1 MGKEQLKLLIGTT
14 SGVLVGAFIGYVV
27 TQRVLKAKYELE
39 IQTEISSLKSFYQE
53 KAKNRL
59 MEQEELDES
68 YSEEEYEDD
77 LREFNRVILKQDYS
91 EDSSPAEEEFDYLK
105 TDPDFSEVRP
115 EQESRKMTVEE
126 ATEIDTEDPLLIEMI
141 ENRRND
147 EPYIITIDEFMED
160 VDYIDDKLTV
170 TYFDGD
176 DTLADTA
183 DKVIPE
189 VEEIIGSDALTKFGL
204 FSKDQNVVYV
214 RNERLR
220 ADFEVILDENKYTEV
235 IAGFKTK
242 KTLKKMRED
251 I

>member
-1 MGKEQLKLLIGTT
+1 MGKEQLKFLIGTA
-14 SGVLVGAFIGYVV
+14 SGVLVGGFIGYVV

-39 IQTEISSLKSFYQE
+39 LQTEISSLKAFYQE

-59 MEQEELDES
+59 MDQEELDEL
-68 YSEEEYEDD
+68 YPEEEYN
-77 LREFNRVILKQDYS
+77 LREFETIVRKEEYS
-91 EDSSPAEEEFDYLK
+91 EDSSPAEEEFDYFK

-115 EQESRKMTVEE
+115 EKESRKMTPEQEVP
-126 ATEIDTEDPLLIEMI
+126 IDTDDPLLVEMI

-147 EPYIITIDEFMED
+147 EPYIITVDEFMD
-160 VDYIDDKLTV
+160 DIDYIDDKLTV

-176 DTLADTA
+176 DTLADTT
-183 DKVIPE
+183 DRVIPE
-189 VEEIIGSDALTKFGL
+189 VDEIIGSDALTKFGL
-204 FSKDQNVVYV
+204 FSKDKNIVYV

-220 ADFEVILDENKYTEV
+220 ADFEIILDENKYTEV
-235 IAGFKTK
+235 IAGFKSK